1 MVAIRTAEATGT
13 AERDS
18 LTSELFSERFL
29 IRRPLLDAMQPQP
42 GGPPVLLIDEIDRTD
57 EPFEAFLLE
66 ALSDYQVTI
75 PELGTVHAEAPP
87 IVILTSNRTRE
98 VHDALKRRCLYHW
111 VDYPSLDRELA
122 ILQARAPEA
131 AATLGREVVAFV
143 QRLRSE
149 DLFKKPGVAETID
162 WARCLVALDAV
173 ALSPEVIADTLGALL
188 KYQDDIARI
197 QGVGGDAPA
206 RRGPRRA
213 RRRLTV
219 EEGRLAENIAHFA
232 RALRKAG
239 VPVGTGRV
247 VDAIRAVEAAG
258 FSDRADFYHA
268 LQACFVSRPEQRAV
282 FAQVFRLFWRD
293 PAFLERLM
301 SLLLPMVRG
310 VNPPAAPTP
319 GERRAAEA
327 LADAAPRP
335 AEAERSEVE
344 VDATL
349 TFSGREALRHID
361 FEQMSAAEL
370 AVARRAI
377 AGLTLP
383 VRPIP
388 SRRTRPDPR
397 GRVADWRGTMRAALR
412 SGGDVER
419 LVLRARRTRWPSLV
433 ALCDISGSMTVYSRM
448 LLTFLHAAAN
458 AKGAGWAEVHAFTFG
473 TRLTNVTRHLRQKD
487 ADAALAAA
495 GREAEDWDGGTRIGA
510 SLHAFN
516 RDWSRRVLSR
526 GAVVLLITDG
536 LDRDDPEQLSR
547 EMERLHLSARRLI
560 WLNPLLRWDGFE
572 PKARGI
578 RAILPHVDSFRPCH
592 DLASLEAIAA
602 ALSAPE
608 GRDARV
614 LTRGNRVGFP

>member
-1 MVAIRTAEATGT
+1 M
-13 AERDS
+13 
-18 LTSELFSERFL
+18 
-29 IRRPLLDAMQPQP
+29 
-42 GGPPVLLIDEIDRTD
+42 
-57 EPFEAFLLE
+57 
-66 ALSDYQVTI
+66 
-75 PELGTVHAEAPP
+75 
-87 IVILTSNRTRE
+87 
-98 VHDALKRRCLYHW
+98 
-111 VDYPSLDRELA
+111 
-122 ILQARAPEA
+122 
-131 AATLGREVVAFV
+131 
-143 QRLRSE
+143 
-149 DLFKKPGVAETID
+149 
-162 WARCLVALDAV
+162 
-173 ALSPEVIADTLGALL
+173 
-188 KYQDDIARI
+188 
-197 QGVGGDAPA
+197 
-206 RRGPRRA
+206 
-213 RRRLTV
+213 
-219 EEGRLAENIAHFA
+219 EGRLAENVAHFA

-335 AEAERSEVE
+335 GEAERSEVE